1 MQNSSVS
8 LLTAVIAGII
18 LFLLGVAWTKLKS
31 ARGAYSL
38 AKGSIGTARKAMW
51 ISLGGVLKV
60 GLWAVLLLAIL
71 VVWQVRDISAAN
83 DRPVVPAEVR
93 PSGR

>member
-1 MQNSSVS
+1 
-8 LLTAVIAGII
+8 
-18 LFLLGVAWTKLKS
+18 
-31 ARGAYSL
+31 
-38 AKGSIGTARKAMW
+38 MW

-71 VVWQVRDISAAN
+71 IVWQVRDVSAAN